1 MNRGR
6 GQDER
11 EQPLQQGAVDAAGGQ
26 TETQGK
32 AKDGKKI
39 YSTVWEYV
47 KIMVFAC
54 VAALLLDRLV
64 IINAVIPSE
73 SMEKL
78 LMVGDRVFGF
88 RLAYV
93 LDGPDRYDVV
103 MFKYPVDE
111 ETIYIKRV
119 IGLPGETVEIKEGKI
134 YIDGAKTPIEEDY
147 LPEDWVDRNN
157 GYIFHVPQDCYLM
170 MGDNRNISEDARDW
184 AQCAIDADVVSDKEE
199 AEAYTYVHADKIIGR
214 AVMKYYPKIDIFFNF

>member
-6 GQDER
+6 GQDEQ
-11 EQPLQQGAVDAAGGQ
+11 EKALQQGASDAERQ
-26 TETQGK
+26 IEPQEQ
-32 AKDGKKI
+32 AKDRKKL
-39 YSTVWEYV
+39 YSTIWEYV
-47 KIMVFAC
+47 KIIVIAC
-54 VAALLLDRLV
+54 AAALLLDRFV

-93 LDGPDRYDVV
+93 LDGPERYDVV
-103 MFKYPVDE
+103 MFKYPVHED
-111 ETIYIKRV
+111 TIYIKRV

-134 YIDGAKTPIEEDY
+134 YIDGAGTPIEENY
-147 LPEDWVDRNN
+147 LPEDWVVRNN

-184 AQCAIDADVVSDKEE
+184 AQCAIDADVAADKEE

-214 AVMKYYPKIDIFFNF
+214 AVMKYYPKIDIFLDF